1 MSTDTQHVQGLVEAF
16 AEQLV
21 LFDPEQQAEVDRL
34 AQTLHQLRDSLNG
47 SYPRCRAAA
56 DALSLI
62 HI

>member
-47 SYPRCRAAA
+47 SYPR
-56 DALSLI
+56 LSLI